1 MDGLMPT
8 VPLTVDRIIDWAR
21 AELARLNAAGIP
33 DRIFPMARCWGDL
46 RCVDPA
52 IDPSDRKP
60 KGCYRG
66 SPATANRPPSIGRA
80 NMLKTWLNM
89 GSLKTS
95 PCQGQLHLAKHDTPA
110 LAVRGTAETG
120 VCPSDARKI
129 FDFLGGR
136 DKRLELS
143 PAAHYFGDTIEERQN
158 AADLVSAW
166 IREKL

>member
-52 IDPSDRKP
+52 IDPSGRKP
-60 KGCYRG
+60 EGCYRG
-66 SPATANRPPSIGRA
+66 GPATANRPPSLGRA

-95 PCQGQLHLAKHDTPA
+95 PARDSRTLRSMTRPRWRRGAPPRPA
-110 LAVRGTAETG
+110 
-120 VCPSDARKI
+120 DAPATRARSSI
-129 FDFLGGR
+129 
-136 DKRLELS
+136 S
-143 PAAHYFGDTIEERQN
+143 PAAATNGSN
-158 AADLVSAW
+158 
-166 IREKL
+166 